1 MKKVLFLAIASLVL
15 VNVNAHQYDMFDIN
29 GKHRGSID
37 GGLDKSALEE
47 FAKKNQGSVLVKRNI
62 AKKIYANKKIGQAQ
76 KNLDIKRSSFENELW
91 IEVEKNESVK
101 ACFDSRVLAWETSLN
116 SKIYN
121 DSCLVFQTPIF
132 VGVETID
139 VYFNEVEDSYKINLS
154 VGMKYLEMKKEKVL
168 LGYEEKKY
176 DSRNKWVNVLYNK
189 QERNEDPE
197 RIVSVSGTYL
207 VDKYPVTNCEI
218 TQLLWDSIP
227 MNPSFKNKTRSKLA
241 EKWLLRKRWNTR
253 GENCVTQDSAAN
265 TVFLLQAMEYAN
277 ARSIREGL
285 KPYYIFSAINAN
297 EEKILSKGQYVIG
310 YLDFSMHKE
319 KFIQVSVND
328 SSDGYRLPYYN
339 EWMMFARGGDLK
351 NKALWGD
358 SSVAF
363 EEVSKY
369 ARFATGK
376 NYFES
381 EPVGQLQPNGYGL
394 YDIFGLVWE
403 HVIFEEKNPFVAL
416 QNHPACLKGGNNR
429 VVSDYKVGKF
439 YSEPYWKQLNYGY
452 SKANLGG
459 MMAGFRLV
467 RKIK

>member
-1 MKKVLFLAIASLVL
+1 MKKVLLLVAACLAW
-15 VNVNAHQYDMFDIN
+15 VNVNARQYDVFDMN

-37 GGLDKSALEE
+37 GGLDKFALEE
-47 FAKKNQGSVLVKRNI
+47 FAKKNQGSVLVKKKF
-62 AKKIYANKKIGQAQ
+62 AKRISANENIGQTQ
-76 KNLDIKRSSFENELW
+76 KNFDIKRSSFENEIW
-91 IEVEKNESVK
+91 IEVEKNETVK
-101 ACFDSRVLAWETSLN
+101 VCLDSRVLAWETSMN

-121 DSCLVFQTPIF
+121 DSCLVFLTPTF
-132 VGVETID
+132 VGGETID

-227 MNPSFKNKTRSKLA
+227 MNPSFKNKTRRKLA

-403 HVIFEEKNPFVAL
+403 HVLFEEKNPFVAL